1 MAELEDIQQQIE
13 VLRRREREIVNE
25 REKIF
30 LSQQEE
36 AWKLVKDKIFCSI
49 GSSGNQRHITI
60 MKTLSC
66 TNFNSYNSCNVLKMT
81 FRYDGDK
88 FESFSCK
95 KDTYRV
101 DSLMLKD
108 NYKKG
113 NQYAN
118 EITAEEV
125 VAYQKQAVE
134 EIIKAFNLI
143 Q

>member
-1 MAELEDIQQQIE
+1 
-13 VLRRREREIVNE
+13 
-25 REKIF
+25 
-30 LSQQEE
+30 
-36 AWKLVKDKIFCSI
+36 
-49 GSSGNQRHITI
+49 

-66 TNFNSYNSCNVLKMT
+66 TNFSYNSCKVLKMT